1 MSFSWRSAVGR
12 DLLGIGSGSEESAG
26 AGESFQCSVQLFLNV
41 TEEVGFLS
49 IESSPVFGSN
59 IVWEADNPEI
69 AEAVQERIDQQL
81 PVHYRQKGLVA
92 NLSGH
97 PFQYRDWEDLC
108 GVDQLYSDIRH
119 YVGPQKETWQ
129 SISCPVCQT
138 VPVKWSSHCSFV
150 LLTQPL
156 RATFSD
162 NPVGPSVKGSRLT
175 VHRDLWKPVVAG
187 AIQLRITVNG
197 SPQFC
202 SFLFVLDISGFYLV
216 RVPCQCAADVH
227 DIC

>member
-1 MSFSWRSAVGR
+1 MSFPWRSAIGR
-12 DLLGIGSGSEESAG
+12 DLLEIGSGSEESFG
-26 AGESFQCSVQLFLNV
+26 AGGSFQCSVQLVLNV
-41 TEEVGFLS
+41 TKEVGFLS
-49 IESSPVFGSN
+49 AESAPVFDSS
-59 IVWEADNPEI
+59 IVWELDNPEVAI
-69 AEAVQERIDQQL
+69 VIQERIDQQL
-81 PVHYRQKGLVA
+81 PLHYRQKGLVA
-92 NLSGH
+92 NLSGF
-97 PFQYRDWEDLC
+97 PFQYREWEDLC

-119 YVGPQKETWQ
+119 YVSPQRETWQ
-129 SISCPVCQT
+129 SVACPVCQSL
-138 VPVKWSSHCSFV
+138 PVKWNSRCSFV

-162 NPVGPSVKGSRLT
+162 NPERPSVKSNRLT

-216 RVPCQCAADVH
+216 RVPCQCASDVH
-227 DIC
+227 NHC